1 MVVPFLIFCRTCI
14 PFSTVAVPMIYQQCT
29 NSAQRFPFLDNLAK
43 LWYLLSF
50 DVHSGLLTGVRWHL
64 LYFWCAFLWW
74 LLILS
79 FFWCT
84 CWPLVTSVLKTKQNV
99 YLYHLTI
106 FKSDCFHS
114 WVVWLLHIFWIL
126 IPYQIY
132 GSHTFSPSVSCL
144 FVLMVLFAIQYFSSL
159 M

>member
-50 DVHSGLLTGVRWHL
+50 DNRSSNWCEMTSLVLLMCISLMITGIEL
-64 LYFWCAFLWW
+64 LLMYLLAIGNVCFEKKNNTFIYIILPFLNQ
-74 LLILS
+74 IV
-79 FFWCT
+79 FT
-84 CWPLVTSVLKTKQNV
+84 IE
-99 YLYHLTI
+99 LYD
-106 FKSDCFHS
+106 F
-114 WVVWLLHIFWIL
+114 FWIL